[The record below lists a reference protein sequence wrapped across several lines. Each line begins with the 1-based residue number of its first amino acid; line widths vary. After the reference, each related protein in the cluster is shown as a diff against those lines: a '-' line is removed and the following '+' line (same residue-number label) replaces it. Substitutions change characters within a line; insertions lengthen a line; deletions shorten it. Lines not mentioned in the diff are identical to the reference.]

1 MAEEKNIQSAKQTE
15 KKPIVKPAKEKV
27 PFIQRVKKFF
37 KDYKS
42 ELKKIVWSS
51 KDQVVKN
58 TTVVVALVVVSG
70 VVLVLLDLA
79 FNMGITALGKLI

>member
-1 MAEEKNIQSAKQTE
+1 MAEEKNVQPEKQAE
-15 KKPIVKPAKEKV
+15 KKPAVKPVKEKV
-27 PFIQRVKKFF
+27 PFSQRAKKFF

-42 ELKKIVWSS
+42 ELKKVVWSS
-51 KDQVVKN
+51 KEQVVKN